1 MAKKLID
8 TQLKEKLPN
17 YGRNVKKSEITLYK
31 RRKYNFLGK
40 IFKLQ
45 TLTYGF

>member
-17 YGRNVKKSEITLYK
+17 YGRK
-31 RRKYNFLGK
+31 RQK
-40 IFKLQ
+40 IRDN
-45 TLTYGF
+45 TI